1 MIMSKGSI
9 LTISLKPHLA
19 DFCRHGM
26 RQDKEGNIILSRK
39 SDIGKHIYSMVMT
52 SDMPVKGLPCTD
64 PVSFIIPVT
73 GANQYIIK
81 YRFIYVSRW
90 GEEKIQDYIEAEF
103 NLRMRLL
110 FEAGY
115 RKKFSQKEI
124 VESILQAYNIKNTAL
139 NYEAVK
145 KSDYRMNRKN
155 RKIIF
160 EDLQKSVM

>member
-1 MIMSKGSI
+1 MSKGSI

-19 DFCRHGM
+19 DFCRHEM

-81 YRFIYVSRW
+81 YRFIYVSRR
-90 GEEKIQDYIEAEF
+90 GK
-103 NLRMRLL
+103 NSRLHR
-110 FEAGY
+110 G
-115 RKKFSQKEI
+115 R
-124 VESILQAYNIKNTAL
+124 V
-139 NYEAVK
+139 
-145 KSDYRMNRKN
+145 
-155 RKIIF
+155 
-160 EDLQKSVM
+160 

>member
-19 DFCRHGM
+19 DFCRHEM

-73 GANQYIIK
+73 GANP
-81 YRFIYVSRW
+81 VHH
-90 GEEKIQDYIEAEF
+90 
-103 NLRMRLL
+103 
-110 FEAGY
+110 
-115 RKKFSQKEI
+115 
-124 VESILQAYNIKNTAL
+124 
-139 NYEAVK
+139 
-145 KSDYRMNRKN
+145 
-155 RKIIF
+155 
-160 EDLQKSVM
+160 

>member
-1 MIMSKGSI
+1 MSKGSI

-19 DFCRHGM
+19 DFCRHEM

-90 GEEKIQDYIEAEF
+90 GEEKIQDYIE
-103 NLRMRLL
+103 RRVQP
-110 FEAGY
+110 
-115 RKKFSQKEI
+115 SDEI
-124 VESILQAYNIKNTAL
+124 IVRGGVPEKVFTERDCRVHFTGL
-139 NYEAVK
+139 
-145 KSDYRMNRKN
+145 
-155 RKIIF
+155 
-160 EDLQKSVM
+160 

>member
-19 DFCRHGM
+19 DFCRHEM

-73 GANQYIIK
+73 GPTSTSSSIVLSMYQG
-81 YRFIYVSRW
+81 
-90 GEEKIQDYIEAEF
+90 GE
-103 NLRMRLL
+103 
-110 FEAGY
+110 
-115 RKKFSQKEI
+115 RKKF
-124 VESILQAYNIKNTAL
+124 
-139 NYEAVK
+139 
-145 KSDYRMNRKN
+145 
-155 RKIIF
+155 KIT
-160 EDLQKSVM
+160 